1 MRYAEVA
8 VDAPAG
14 RSTYSYVVPAGL
26 DVRPGSL
33 VRVPFGSRTA
43 RGVVVE
49 LSSLPVH
56 EATRAILAVEDGYRL
71 APEQLD
77 IGAFVSRTYLSPPF
91 PALALF
97 FPPGL
102 APEPRVSFHPA
113 PVADSV
119 LPELSPDEQE
129 MLRAVQEQGTL
140 KLEQLRRGPRAA
152 ARIRALTSL
161 LERGLVQRSEEAR
174 RRPVAARTAK
184 RASLRIDAGEAGA
197 VAESLAR
204 KGAGRQA
211 CILLRLLSAGSPVPV
226 SDLRLECGATAATIA
241 ALEARGLVD
250 ISEER
255 IWRDTVASRSV
266 EPSVAPPLTPSQA
279 AAWERM
285 ERHWGEGNPPE
296 FLLFG
301 VTGSGKTELYLR
313 AARRTVESG
322 RQVLCLVPE
331 IALAAQTVE
340 RFASRFPG
348 RVSVVHSGLTPGQA
362 FDEWDRIQHGTS
374 DIVVGARS
382 ALFAPLAR
390 PGLIILDEEQDWAYK
405 QDDTAP
411 RYHARTVARE
421 MASRYG
427 AVLMLGSATP
437 DVETFH
443 RSAASLAHLL
453 ELPSRVAGS
462 AGLPPVEV
470 VDMREELKSGNAGM
484 FSSALGGGMAE
495 ALGRHE
501 QVLLLLNR
509 RGTATMVQCR
519 RCAHVISCPRCSVAL
534 AHHAGRG
541 RLVCHRCGYTAPM
554 PGRCPACRSD
564 RLRYLGVGT
573 QGVVDEIGRLSPGAH
588 VVRWDSDVPARVRGG
603 SGLSD
608 AVRSGEVDVIVGT
621 QMVGKG
627 LDFPGVTLVGVV
639 NADVGLNV
647 PDFRSGERIFQ
658 LLCQAAGRA
667 GRGMQ
672 PGKVVVQS
680 YAPEHYVIRSAASH
694 DYRSFYADEMRYRAE
709 AGYPPFGS
717 IAQMVYAHADER
729 RCRLESE
736 RVRAVLEARI
746 RGTDLRLT
754 GPAPAFV
761 WRLRGRYRMQLTIR
775 GSRPADVL
783 ADLSLPPGW
792 VVDVEPAGIA

>member
-26 DVRPGSL
+26 DLRPGSL

-43 RGVVVE
+43 RGVVIE
-49 LSSLPVH
+49 LSACPAH
-56 EATRAILAVEDGYRL
+56 EATRAILSVEDGFCL
-71 APEQLD
+71 TPEQLD
-77 IGAFVSRTYLSPPF
+77 IGVFVSRTYLCPPY
-91 PALALF
+91 PAFALF

-102 APEPRVSFHPA
+102 APEPRVTFHPA
-113 PVADSV
+113 PVAASA

-129 MLRAVQEQGTL
+129 MLQAVHEKGL
-140 KLEQLRRGPRAA
+140 LRLEQLRRGTRAA
-152 ARIRALTSL
+152 ARIRALASL
-161 LERGLVQRSEEAR
+161 EERGLVQRSEEAR
-174 RRPVAARTAK
+174 RGSTGARTGK
-184 RASLRIDAGEAGA
+184 WISVRVDAGEAGA
-197 VAESLAR
+197 VADSLAQ

-211 CILLRLLSAGSPVPV
+211 GVLRHLLSAGSPV
-226 SDLRLECGATAATIA
+226 SLTELRQQCGATAATIS
-241 ALEARGLVD
+241 ALEVRGLVD
-250 ISEER
+250 VTEER
-255 IWRDTVASRSV
+255 IWRDTIASRSV
-266 EPSVAPPLTPSQA
+266 EPEAAPLLTPAQS
-279 AAWERM
+279 AAWEQM
-285 ERHWGEGNPPE
+285 ERHWGDGSPAE

-322 RQVLCLVPE
+322 RQVVCLVPE
-331 IALAAQTVE
+331 IALASQTVE
-340 RFASRFPG
+340 RFAARFPG
-348 RVSVVHSGLTPGQA
+348 RVSVLHSGLTPGQS
-362 FDEWDRIQHGTS
+362 FDEWDRIRQGTS

-382 ALFAPLAR
+382 ALFAPVAH
-390 PGLIILDEEQDWAYK
+390 PGLIILDEEHEWAYK

-421 MASRYG
+421 LAKRFD
-427 AVLMLGSATP
+427 AVLLLGSATP

-443 RSAASLAHLL
+443 RVDTGRAHIL
-453 ELPSRVAGS
+453 ELPSRVGGS

-470 VDMREELKSGNAGM
+470 VDMREELKRGNAGL
-484 FSSALGGGMAE
+484 FSSALGEGMAE
-495 ALGRHE
+495 AFARHE

-509 RGTATMVQCR
+509 RGTATLVQCR
-519 RCAHVISCPRCSVAL
+519 RCGRAVICPRCSVAL
-534 AHHAGRG
+534 AHHAARG
-541 RLVCHRCGYTAPM
+541 RLVCHRCGYTAPL
-554 PGRCPACRSD
+554 PGRCPVCRSD

-573 QGVVDEIGRLSPGAH
+573 QGVVDELSRLFPEAR
-588 VVRWDSDVPARVRGG
+588 VVRWDSDVPARIRGG

-621 QMVGKG
+621 QMIAKG
-627 LDFPGVTLVGVV
+627 FDFPGVTLVGAV

-647 PDFRSGERIFQ
+647 PDFRSGERVFQ

-667 GRGMQ
+667 GRGIQ

-680 YAPEHYVIRSAASH
+680 YDPGHYVIRSAASH
-694 DYRSFYADEMRYRAE
+694 DYRGFYADEMRYRAE
-709 AGYPPFGS
+709 AGYPPFSS
-717 IAQMVYAHADER
+717 IVQMVYAHSDER
-729 RCRLESE
+729 RCRLEAE
-736 RVRAVLEARI
+736 RVRKVLESSI
-746 RGTDLRLT
+746 VGTDLRLT

-783 ADLSLPPGW
+783 AGLSLPSGW